1 MPYLR
6 KLPSGKWQAT
16 VRHPSGKRITETDDL
31 KGRVKKWATD
41 LEASFARG
49 DLRDPRAGRITVGE
63 WYARWFAARGVDK
76 NTRDR
81 IRSCWETHCEPQW
94 ATWPMDAITRMEA
107 QQWVRSLERKQRARH
122 LGRTGTDVDTPQIA
136 AATIHAVVQVMSS
149 LYGAAMD
156 EHPPLVTNSPF
167 AKLDLPRI
175 QPAPVDFLS
184 HEEFDALVA
193 ELDANYSPVWAAVV
207 ETGCWVGLREGEI
220 FGLMGDR
227 VSWLRQQVEVT
238 RVHTRHGMREHPKTS
253 KSHRVVP
260 VPPDVMARW
269 SALMV
274 DRPRGALVMCGERG
288 AAIDDTNFRHRVWVP
303 ALKAAGLRAVPPRIM
318 RHTAASWLVMDGV
331 DLYRVQDLLGHESF
345 ATTQRYAHLA
355 PEAHEKVRESWRRMS
370 DARAR
375 KTKKASGSE

>member
-1 MPYLR
+1 VAYLR

-16 VRHPSGKRITETDDL
+16 VRHPSGRRITKTDDL
-31 KGRVKKWATD
+31 KTRVKEWARN
-41 LEASFARG
+41 LESQFAQG
-49 DLRDPRAGRITVGE
+49 DHRDPRSGRITVGE
-63 WYARWFAARGVDK
+63 WYGRWFAARGVDK

-107 QQWVRSLERKQRARH
+107 QEWVRTVEKKRRARH
-122 LGRTGTDVDTPQIA
+122 LGREAGDDAPVLA
-136 AATIHAVVQVMSS
+136 AATIHSVVEVMSS

-156 EHPPLVTNSPF
+156 EHPPLVMTNPF

-175 QPAPVDFLS
+175 IRPTIEFLA
-184 HEEFDALVA
+184 HDEFDALVA
-193 ELDANYSPVWAAVV
+193 ELDRAYPPVWAAVV

-220 FGLMGDR
+220 FGLHGDR

-260 VPPDVMARW
+260 VPPHVVARW
-269 SALMV
+269 SALMTGRAR
-274 DRPRGALVMCGERG
+274 DALMMCGARG
-288 AAIDDTNFRHRVWVP
+288 EPIGDTNFRHRVWVP
-303 ALKAAGLRAVPPRIM
+303 ALKAAGLRPVPPRIM

-331 DLYRVQDLLGHESF
+331 DLYRVQALLGHESF
-345 ATTQRYAHLA
+345 STTQRYAHLA
-355 PEAHEKVRESWRRMS
+355 PDAHDKVRESWRRMS
-370 DARAR
+370 DARAP
-375 KTKKASGSE
+375 KTKRASGSD